1 MISIPGYDIALKL
14 YEDTNSLVYRG
25 QRKSD
30 KNPVVLK
37 LLNKSYPS
45 PIELARFNHEYRMLA
60 SLNLEGVIRAYSL
73 EKSGNSLVMVLED
86 FGGESL
92 GRIIASGP
100 LSLADFF
107 PLSIRLAD
115 ILGQVHQHDVMHKDI
130 NPSNI
135 VWNPK
140 TDQVKI
146 IDFGIATELSREN
159 LKACNP
165 DILEGTLRYMS
176 PEQTGRMNREV
187 DYRTDFYSLGIT
199 FYELLTGTLPFH
211 AEDKMGWVHCHMAR
225 APIDPCTVNPEI
237 PEAITEI
244 LSKLLA
250 KNAEDRYQSALGLSR
265 DLEVCRKQWQNKGL
279 VENFTPGQWDVSE
292 RFHIPQKL
300 YGREQEVAALMN
312 AFETVAQ
319 GHTQLMLVA
328 GYSGVGKS
336 SLVSEV
342 HKPIVEKQGYFI
354 EGKFDQFQANIPYS
368 ALAQAF
374 RGLVGQLLSEPGDR
388 LELWKKKLLEALGP
402 NGQIIIELVPELER
416 VIGKQPPVQEL
427 NPTEAQN
434 RFQMTFRNF
443 VKVFARKE
451 HPLVIFFDDLQWSDV
466 PTLKSIES
474 FMGSAEIRHLLLIGA
489 YRDNEV
495 HDGHPLM
502 MTIDEVK
509 KCETTSNRLLLQLFL
524 DPLGLSTVNR
534 IIADTL
540 HCETE
545 RSRPLAELIFKK
557 TNGNPFFVNELLKNL
572 YRENCF
578 SFVHEKGCWDWEL
591 EIIEEMGISEN
602 VVELMINRLK
612 KLPTDTQ
619 NSLQMASCIGST
631 FDLKT
636 LSLIE
641 EQSPSRTARVLW
653 EAVKQEIILPLGDQH
668 RLAHTMPTC
677 DQENE
682 TTAGGGLAA
691 SDLPSGKPDQG
702 CDFEVSYRFQ
712 HDRVQQAAYALIADE
727 HKNEVHLQIG
737 RLMLLDTQAAE
748 LEEEVIEIVRQLN
761 EGRTLIEDD
770 KEREEL
776 ARLNLMAGK
785 KAKASIAYRPA
796 LQYFTTAMELL
807 PPSPWENQ
815 YALTFEIFNAAAEC
829 AYICGEVE
837 LGETQSDILL
847 THARTRLE
855 KADIFRM
862 RLIQYTLLGKLE
874 SAIEQGKQGLSLLG
888 IRMPAKATKLSVFKE
903 VMWAKW
909 ALGRR
914 KIADLIQLPLL
925 SDPEKQLAL
934 TILMELGPAAY
945 TAGDDN
951 LLALAA
957 IKQAHY
963 SMRHGNALPSGYA
976 YVCYSFILGF
986 ILGDLKSGY
995 EFGKLGLKL
1004 NARFDSRE
1012 MDCKVQSLYCI
1023 FVHHW
1028 HHHWKTIAHECS
1040 KAVELGMQSGEF
1052 RYTAYAAF
1060 VLPTWAIVSNIEQA
1074 LQQREKTLSIIAET
1088 NYHDFWDIT
1097 KITQQFLLN
1106 LQGRTNARLSLSDAA
1121 FDETK
1126 CLQRIEHFPT
1136 GLTVYYIYKLRIYYT
1151 YGCKPEA
1158 LKCLC
1163 DADKWIHAL
1172 LSSSQ
1177 NVDFCLY
1184 AFLTLAAQLPEMKA
1198 NEKRS
1203 AWKRMKKEYRQMSRW
1218 AEHCPVNFLHLRRLM
1233 EAEMAR
1239 LSGKLQEA
1247 EIRFDQAIK
1256 TARENEFLCDEA
1268 LANELAAK
1276 CCLAQ
1281 EKEKIAGLYM
1291 KEARY
1296 LYTRWGASAKVEDLD
1311 EKYGHLLMERP
1322 ERKDAAGKAGQASD
1336 TGSSKTSSDILDL
1349 TSVMKASQVIS
1360 GEIIM
1365 DRLLKQLM
1373 LILIENAGAQKGCLI
1388 LEREG
1393 ILMVEARTDTDD
1405 NEKIVLAPLPMDAYK
1420 ELSPAIVR
1428 YVIITDESVI
1438 LDDASNEGLFTG
1450 DDYVRERKPKSLL
1463 CIPIKHHGNLVSV
1476 LYLENNHT
1484 IGAFT
1489 SERVDV
1495 LRTLTSQAAI
1505 SIDNANTYNRLSES
1519 EMRYRSLFE
1528 NAVEGI
1534 SHSTPGGNILMANP
1548 AYAQI
1553 LGYDSP
1559 DDLISS
1565 VTDLAVMT
1573 YVRPEERKRLQRMV
1587 EQEGQAL
1594 GFETERYRK
1603 DGSVVW
1609 VSVNSRTVHDSD
1621 GNLLYY
1627 ENLITDITHRKEAEQ
1642 ALHESLERYKL
1653 LMESSPVPITA
1664 YDQEGMVTYVNPA
1677 FTDLFG
1683 WSFEELIGKRL
1694 DFVPPH
1700 EAEKTLDAVKRTVAG
1715 ERVLIDSQRFTKD
1728 GKVLDVQINSAP
1740 LIDHAGNLVGMFVM
1754 TRDITEM
1761 KRAER
1766 ELVTHRDHLEQLVL
1780 ERTVALEESEK
1791 QLRKAKEKAE
1801 TATEAKSEFLASMS
1815 HEIRTPMNAILGMAD
1830 LLSESPLNNEQQKYV
1845 QVFKNAG
1852 DSLLDLIND
1861 ILDLS
1866 KVEAGQLSLEETSF
1880 DLLDFVERVCEVM
1893 ALKAHEK
1900 KLELL
1905 FHLVPDTPVHLMG
1918 DPVRLRQILINL
1930 MGNAIK
1936 FTGEGEITL
1945 ECGLWNADCGI
1956 ACDTTEINDPESGRE
1971 EVVLQFSVRDSGIG
1985 IPKEKRESIFES
1997 FTQADSST
2005 TREYGGT
2012 GLGLTICRRL
2022 VEMMGGKIWIESEP
2036 GKGST
2041 FFFTARFGI
2050 DREPEEEKRRVP
2062 VDVRG
2067 LSVLA
2072 ADGEPDAPN
2081 VEDALVVPSLNILLV
2096 EDARENRIVIKA
2108 YLKKTP
2114 HKMGVAEN
2122 GKIGLEKFIS
2132 EDYDLVLMDM
2142 RMQVMDGYT
2151 ATGEI
2156 RKWEEAH
2163 QRSATPI
2170 IALTAHALTE
2180 DRQKCLDAGCTDYLS
2195 KPLKK
2200 ADLLRKIRE
2209 YSGITGD

>member
-1 MISIPGYDIALKL
+1 MVSIPGYDVTEKL
-14 YEDTNSLVYRG
+14 YEGMNSLVYRG

-30 KNPVVLK
+30 KRPVVLK
-37 LLNKSYPS
+37 LLNKNYPT
-45 PIELARFNHEYRMLA
+45 PIELARFNHEYRIPG
-60 SLNLEGVIRAYSL
+60 SLNLEGIIRAYSL
-73 EKSGNSLVMVLED
+73 EKPGNSLVMVMED

-92 GRIIASGP
+92 DRIIVSGP
-100 LSLADFF
+100 MTLTDFL
-107 PLSIRLAD
+107 PLSIRITD
-115 ILGQVHQHDVMHKDI
+115 ILGQIHQHNVMHKDI

-140 TDQVKI
+140 ADQVKI

-159 LKACNP
+159 PEACNP

-187 DYRTDFYSLGIT
+187 DFRTDFYSFGIT
-199 FYELLTGTLPFH
+199 LYELLTGTLPFH
-211 AEDKMGWVHCHMAR
+211 AEDKMGWVHCHLAR
-225 APIDPCTVNPEI
+225 APIDPRTVNPEI

-244 LSKLLA
+244 LYKLLA
-250 KNAEDRYQSALGLSR
+250 KNAEDRYQSALGLTR
-265 DLEVCRKQWQNKGL
+265 DLEVCWKQWQDRGMI
-279 VENFTPGQWDVSE
+279 ENFTPGQWDVSE

-300 YGREQEVAALMN
+300 CGREQEVAALMN

-342 HKPIVEKQGYFI
+342 HKPIVERQGYFI
-354 EGKFDQFQANIPYS
+354 EGKFDQFQTNIPYS

-416 VIGKQPPVQEL
+416 VIGKQSPVQEL

-443 VKVFARKE
+443 VNVFARKE

-502 MTIDEVK
+502 MTIDEVQ

-578 SFVHEKGCWDWEL
+578 HFVHEKGRWDWEP
-591 EIIEEMGISEN
+591 EKIDAIEISEN

-619 NSLQMASCIGST
+619 NSLQMAACIGSN

-641 EQSPSRTARVLW
+641 EQSPPQTARILL
-653 EAVKQEIILPLGDQH
+653 EAVKQEIIVPLSDQY
-668 RLAHTMPTC
+668 RLFHVGVAS
-677 DQENE
+677 
-682 TTAGGGLAA
+682 GGLPAP
-691 SDLPSGKPDQG
+691 DLPPDKPDQRS
-702 CDFEVSYRFQ
+702 DFGISYRFQ

-727 HKNEVHLQIG
+727 RKNEVHLQIG
-737 RLMLLDTQAAE
+737 RLMLRDTQATE
-748 LEEEVIEIVRQLN
+748 LEEKVIEIVRQLN
-761 EGRTLIEDD
+761 EGRTLIQED
-770 KEREEL
+770 KERMEL
-776 ARLNLMAGK
+776 VRLNLMAGK

-807 PPSPWENQ
+807 PPNPWEKEYN
-815 YALTFEIFNAAAEC
+815 LTFEIFKASAEC

-862 RLIQYTLLGKLE
+862 RLIQYTILGKLE
-874 SAIEQGKQGLSLLG
+874 RAIQQAKQGLSLLG
-888 IRMPAKATKLSVFKE
+888 IKMPAKATRLAVFKE
-903 VMWAKW
+903 VMRAKW

-914 KIADLIQLPLL
+914 KIADIINLPML

-934 TILMELGPAAY
+934 TILMETGPAAY
-945 TAGDDN
+945 LGGDDN
-951 LLALAA
+951 LTALTA
-957 IKQAHY
+957 IKQAQY
-963 SMRHGNALPSGYA
+963 SMRHGNAFPSGFA
-976 YVCYSFILGF
+976 YNFYGAILGF

-995 EFGKLGLKL
+995 EFAKLGLKL
-1004 NARFDSRE
+1004 NERFDSLE
-1012 MDCKVQSLYCI
+1012 MDCKVQCI
-1023 FVHHW
+1023 YGMFIHHW
-1028 HHHWKTIAHECS
+1028 NHHWKTLAPECS
-1040 KAVELGMQSGEF
+1040 KAVEIGMQSGEF

-1060 VLPTWAIVSNIEQA
+1060 NGTAWEIQTNIEIA
-1074 LQQREKTLSIIAET
+1074 LRKIKKILSIMVEIR
-1088 NYHDFWDIT
+1088 YQDFWDIN
-1097 KITQQFLLN
+1097 KIIHQFLSN
-1106 LQGRTNARLSLSDAA
+1106 LQGRTNDRLSLSDAE
-1121 FDETK
+1121 FEETE
-1126 CLQRIEHFPT
+1126 CLHRMKHFPS
-1136 GLTVYYIYKLRIYYT
+1136 GLGVYYIYKLRTCFLYNDNS
-1151 YGCKPEA
+1151 KA
-1158 LKCLC
+1158 LRCLWE
-1163 DADKWIHAL
+1163 ADKWIKAVI
-1172 LSSSQ
+1172 SVPI

-1184 AFLTLAAQLPEMKA
+1184 AFLILAAHVPEMKA
-1198 NEKRS
+1198 NDKRS
-1203 AWKRMKKEYRQMSRW
+1203 AWKRMKKEYRQMCRW
-1218 AEHCPVNFLHLRRLM
+1218 AEHCPVNFEHLRRLM

-1239 LSGKLQEA
+1239 LSGKFQEA

-1256 TARENEFLCDEA
+1256 TARENEYLCDEA

-1276 CCLAQ
+1276 CYIEQ
-1281 EKEKIAGLYM
+1281 DKGRIAGLYM

-1296 LYTRWGASAKVEDLD
+1296 LYFRWGATAKVQDLD
-1311 EKYGHLLMERP
+1311 ERYGSLLMERP
-1322 ERKDAAGKAGQASD
+1322 ERKDAAGKAGQTSD
-1336 TGSSKTSSDILDL
+1336 TGSSTVSSEILDL
-1349 TSVMKASQVIS
+1349 TSVVKASQVIS

-1373 LILIENAGAQKGCLI
+1373 GILIENAGAQKGFLI
-1388 LEREG
+1388 LDEDG
-1393 ILMVEARTDTDD
+1393 SLIIEARIETDIH
-1405 NEKIVLAPLPMDAYK
+1405 EEVVL
-1420 ELSPAIVR
+1420 
-1428 YVIITDESVI
+1428 ESVLLDECGDLSRSIVQYTARSREEVVLNEAAVEGRFTREEYVLQHRPRSI
-1438 LDDASNEGLFTG
+1438 LCL
-1450 DDYVRERKPKSLL
+1450 
-1463 CIPIKHHGNLVSV
+1463 PIVHLGRLVGV
-1476 LYLENNHT
+1476 LYLENNR
-1484 IGAFT
+1484 ISGAFT
-1489 SERVDV
+1489 PDRVHV
-1495 LRTLTSQAAI
+1495 LRLLASQAAA
-1505 SIDNANTYNRLSES
+1505 SIENSNAYKRLSES
-1519 EMRYRSLFE
+1519 EGRYRSLFE

-1534 SHSTPGGNILMANP
+1534 SHSTPDGRILMANP
-1548 AYAQI
+1548 AFARI
-1553 LGYDSP
+1553 FGYDSP

-1565 VTDLAVMT
+1565 ITDLAAMT
-1573 YVRPEERKRLQRMV
+1573 YVHPEDRKQLQRIV
-1587 EQEGQAL
+1587 EKEGQVL
-1594 GFETERYRK
+1594 GFETKRYRK
-1603 DGSVVW
+1603 DGSAIW
-1609 VSVNSRTVHDSD
+1609 VSVTSRSVHDSD
-1621 GNLLYY
+1621 GNLSYY
-1627 ENLITDITHRKEAEQ
+1627 ENLVTDTTNRKKAEL
-1642 ALHESLERYKL
+1642 ALQESLERYKL
-1653 LMESSPVPITA
+1653 IMDASPVPITA
-1664 YDQEGMVTYVNPA
+1664 YDQEGKVTYVNPA

-1683 WSFEELIGKRL
+1683 WSFEELAGKRL

-1700 EAEKTLDAVKRTVAG
+1700 EAEKTIDAVKRTVKG
-1715 ERVLIDSQRFTKD
+1715 ERMFIDSQRLTKEE
-1728 GKVLDVQINSAP
+1728 KLLDVQITSAP
-1740 LIDHAGNLVGMFVM
+1740 LMDHEEKLVGIFVM
-1754 TRDITEM
+1754 IRDITEM
-1761 KRAER
+1761 KRAEM
-1766 ELVTHRDHLEQLVL
+1766 ELARHRDHLEQLVL
-1780 ERTVALEESEK
+1780 DRTAALKESEE
-1791 QLRKAKEKAE
+1791 QLRRAKEEAE
-1801 TATEAKSEFLASMS
+1801 AATKAKSEFLASMS

-1830 LLSESPLNNEQQKYV
+1830 LLWESPLDNEQKKYV
-1845 QVFKNAG
+1845 RVFRNAG
-1852 DSLLDLIND
+1852 DSLLNLIND

-1866 KVEAGQLSLEETSF
+1866 KVEAGQLSLEEASF
-1880 DLLDFVERVCEVM
+1880 DLLDLVERTCEVM

-1900 KLELL
+1900 DLELL
-1905 FHLVPDTPVHLMG
+1905 FRLVPDTPVHLMG

-1930 MGNAIK
+1930 MGNAVK
-1936 FTGEGEITL
+1936 FTSEGEITL
-1945 ECGLWNADCGI
+1945 ECGLRNADCGT
-1956 ACDTTEINDPESGRE
+1956 ACDTAQIIDPESGRE

-1985 IPKEKRESIFES
+1985 ILKEKRESIFES

-2050 DREPEEEKRRVP
+2050 DREPEGKEKPAVDKATEGPKPKEALEVP
-2062 VDVRG
+2062 
-2067 LSVLA
+2067 
-2072 ADGEPDAPN
+2072 P
-2081 VEDALVVPSLNILLV
+2081 LNILLV
-2096 EDARENRIVIKA
+2096 EDAKENQIVVKA
-2108 YLKKTP
+2108 FLKKAP
-2114 HKMGVAEN
+2114 HKIEVAEN
-2122 GKIGLEKFIS
+2122 GRIGLEKFIS
-2132 EDYDLVLMDM
+2132 GGYDLVLMDM
-2142 RMQVMDGYT
+2142 RMPVMDGYT

-2156 RKWEEAH
+2156 RKWEDEN
-2163 QRSATPI
+2163 RRDATPI
-2170 IALTAHALTE
+2170 IALTAHALRE

-2195 KPLKK
+2195 KPIKK
-2200 ADLLRKIRE
+2200 RDLLRKISE
-2209 YSGITGD
+2209 CAEIDCSI